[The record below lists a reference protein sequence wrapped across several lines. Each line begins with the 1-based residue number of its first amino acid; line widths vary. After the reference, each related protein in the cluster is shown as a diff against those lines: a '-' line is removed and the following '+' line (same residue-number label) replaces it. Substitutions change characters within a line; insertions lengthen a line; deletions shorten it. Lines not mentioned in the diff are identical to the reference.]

1 MKTIRLFTIAFLFLF
16 TISCENPKQGT
27 VEDKG
32 AVKGDTLNPREGAG
46 EGPIGEDAKR
56 GG

>member
-1 MKTIRLFTIAFLFLF
+1 MKTIRLFTIAVFFFF
-16 TISCENPKQGT
+16 TISCDNPKQGT
-27 VEDKG
+27 LEDKE

-46 EGPIGEDAKR
+46 EGPIGEEAKK